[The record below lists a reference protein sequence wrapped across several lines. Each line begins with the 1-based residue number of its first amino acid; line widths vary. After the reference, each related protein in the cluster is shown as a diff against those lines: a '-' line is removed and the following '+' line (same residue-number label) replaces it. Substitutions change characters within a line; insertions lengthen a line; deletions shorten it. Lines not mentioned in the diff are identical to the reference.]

1 MASCLPNGSET
12 KLRGQGPRA
21 EAARR
26 GSCRAVRDD
35 AVRDL
40 QLP

>member
-1 MASCLPNGSET
+1 MCSARPPNGEGA

-26 GSCRAVRDD
+26 AACLHVSRAMQ
-35 AVRDL
+35 AA
-40 QLP
+40 